1 MSQLTATFLV
11 MLFGP
16 MTVAL
21 VILGVV
27 IALEKRE
34 ARLARYLSPPQP
46 PIRSAPPPPRMERPI
61 LTLVRN

>member
-1 MSQLTATFLV
+1 

-21 VILGVV
+21 VILGIV